1 MKNGSCLQER
11 FEFLCLFPRYG
22 TCSNLKARF
31 FASSPSP
38 VIAGSSL
45 DLVVSRHLGHH
56 YDTSSSIEEIA
67 RKGPGK
73 IIIT

>member
-1 MKNGSCLQER
+1 MQQLEGP
-11 FEFLCLFPRYG
+11 FLHLF
-22 TCSNLKARF
+22 
-31 FASSPSP
+31 PSP